1 MSTAYRAIVLTPI
14 VLLVCLFTVVAHAD
28 ESRPGYLQLTLE
40 ESDRVSLLFKVP
52 AIGNMRFGLYPALP
66 ENCVAQDSP
75 VSYIENNVY
84 TERATFLCE
93 GGITDQVVAIDGLSG
108 TMTDVLARIERPDGT
123 TQVARLTP
131 SSPSFVVTESPDMA
145 TVAATYLKFGTAH
158 ILSGNDHL
166 LFVLAL
172 LILVTG
178 IRTLIWTITAFTVA
192 HSITLA
198 AATLGV
204 VNFPQ
209 APVEAVIALSIVFV
223 ASEIIHA
230 SNGKPGLTQRRPWVI
245 AFTFGLLH
253 GLGFA
258 GALTEVGLPEQA
270 VPLALL
276 FFNLGVELG
285 QLMFVGA
292 ILVLI
297 ALGKYLL
304 KSPPRWIRT
313 TTAYTIGII
322 ASYWTIERI
331 VSFM

>member
-1 MSTAYRAIVLTPI
+1 VKIACRSITLATLI
-14 VLLVCLFTVVAHAD
+14 VVAILVVPIANAD
-28 ESRPGYLQLTLE
+28 EARPGYLQLTLE
-40 ESDRVSLLFKVP
+40 ESDKVALVLKVP
-52 AIGNMRFGLYPALP
+52 AIGNRRFGLYPALP
-66 ENCVAQDSP
+66 ENCVAIDSP
-75 VSYIENNVY
+75 VSYIVNNAY
-84 TERATFLCE
+84 TERVSYLCE
-93 GGITDQVVAIDGLSG
+93 GGLTGRTIGIDGLTG
-108 TMTDVLARIERPDGT
+108 TMTDVLARVERPDGT

-131 SSPSFVVTESPDMA
+131 SSPTFVVTAVPDMA
-145 TVAATYLKFGTAH
+145 TVAITYLKFGTAH

-178 IRTLIWTITAFTVA
+178 TRTLIWTITAFTVA

-198 AATLGV
+198 AAALGLV
-204 VNFPQ
+204 VFPQ

-230 SNGKPGLTQRRPWVI
+230 SNGRPGLTQRRPWVI

-253 GLGFA
+253 GFGFA

-292 ILVLI
+292 ILMLI
-297 ALGKYLL
+297 ALGKYLMRT
-304 KSPPRWIRT
+304 PPRWLPV
-313 TTAYTIGII
+313 TTAYAIGII
-322 ASYWTIERI
+322 ASYWTIERV
-331 VSFM
+331 VSFL